1 MPRNVPGIENV
12 VTLQLFVNALLLKSR
27 EKTKIQA
34 APSHCL
40 YCVCG
45 WKLSFLYW
53 YLLFSPSV
61 EVIFLDFFRVL
72 S

>member
-12 VTLQLFVNALLLKSR
+12 VTLQLFVNALLLKSS

-45 WKLSFLYW
+45 WTLSFLYW